1 MEGKRD
7 HRPFFRT
14 NAVLAIPNIIM
25 VPTLDEVQQS
35 LNKAAHL
42 ILSVS
47 KGVAQWNK
55 ERRKGGAKANP
66 ERGGSAVG
74 EHPGG
79 EGHRPGSVMSL
90 SPSESSMPRSE
101 NTTRTYGGRKV
112 RLCLDVPSTSPLIQH
127 RHR

>member
-14 NAVLAIPNIIM
+14 NAVLAIPNVIM

-55 ERRKGGAKANP
+55 ERRKGGAKANLD
-66 ERGGSAVG
+66 RGDTVVG
-74 EHPGG
+74 EQPGG

-90 SPSESSMPRSE
+90 TPSESSMPRSE
-101 NTTRTYGGRKV
+101 NTARTYGGRKV
-112 RLCLDVPSTSPLIQH
+112 SIYNSFERHVLGLSLC
-127 RHR
+127 